1 MPSTEFSS
9 LCKSLLLYSLDHRET
24 PVSTHAP
31 IITIIPVLFPNL
43 KIKMDLQ
50 KSSAVY
56 WLSRSFI
63 YGKKLEDV
71 DINGFI
77 KALTLLFSTTTG

>member
-1 MPSTEFSS
+1 MPTIEFSA
-9 LCKSLLLYSLDHRET
+9 LCKSLLLYSFDHHET
-24 PVSTHAP
+24 SVSTHAP
-31 IITIIPVLFPNL
+31 IMTIIPVLFPNL
-43 KIKMDLQ
+43 EIKMDLE

-77 KALTLLFSTTTG
+77 NALTFLFSTTTG

>member
-1 MPSTEFSS
+1 MPSPEFAS

-31 IITIIPVLFPNL
+31 IMTIIPALFPNL
-43 KIKMDLQ
+43 EIKMDLR

-63 YGKKLEDV
+63 YEKKLEDV

-77 KALTLLFSTTTG
+77 NALTLLFSTTTG

>member
-1 MPSTEFSS
+1 MPSVEFAA

-24 PVSTHAP
+24 PSSTHAP
-31 IITIIPVLFPNL
+31 IMSIIPVLFPNL
-43 KIKMDLQ
+43 EIKMDLE

-63 YGKKLEDV
+63 YGKKLEDI

-77 KALTLLFSTTTG
+77 NALTFLFTTTTG

>member
-1 MPSTEFSS
+1 MPSPEFSS

-31 IITIIPVLFPNL
+31 IMTIIPVLFPNL
-43 KIKMDLQ
+43 EIKMDLE
-50 KSSAVY
+50 KASAVY
-56 WLSRSFI
+56 WLSYTFI
-63 YGKKLEDV
+63 YGKSIDDV

-77 KALTLLFSTTTG
+77 NALTFLFSTTTG